1 MLGNTHLCRKEG
13 INKNVW
19 LLLRVYPRLHSAT
32 VSKVQKSHTGFAGRS
47 LIGYSASVP
56 DRFLQCSVKTDLSCD
71 NIYMLTPGRQGS
83 PTRLFRKGRL
93 HLHCDKTPAISSVVR
108 HQHQRAPWS
117 ITSRLSRQLNFTNA
131 TPRSSWMFSNTNS
144 LTLKRIQTPSFIPIA
159 RFWLL
164 RTTEKQ
170 SKRAG
175 GIPKASRL
183 LKQKLRTL

>member
-1 MLGNTHLCRKEG
+1 MLGNTHLYRKEG

-93 HLHCDKTPAISSVVR
+93 HLHCDKTSAVTSASSSPAPTCPLI
-108 HQHQRAPWS
+108 HN
-117 ITSRLSRQLNFTNA
+117 ITPVTA
-131 TPRSSWMFSNTNS
+131 T
-144 LTLKRIQTPSFIPIA
+144 
-159 RFWLL
+159 
-164 RTTEKQ
+164 
-170 SKRAG
+170 
-175 GIPKASRL
+175 
-183 LKQKLRTL
+183 